1 MNFCWQSDVLAT
13 VTPNYTKQMLTDVKE
28 ETDKNPNMIGDLN
41 TLTVSMDRSSRQKM
55 NRSTEILN
63 VTIE

>member
-1 MNFCWQSDVLAT
+1 
-13 VTPNYTKQMLTDVKE
+13 MLTDVKE
-28 ETDKNPNMIGDLN
+28 ETDKNPNMVGDLN